1 MTKEKFRKNT
11 MIEYDRH
18 WKRMAKYAEI
28 EGTMYFTME
37 FVNHYLK
44 DVFNY
49 PEDRP
54 TRSCHASHIRA
65 FKKLIEIYLH
75 GYTLKRSHSNFHV
88 VPDEFKA
95 ATEAYE
101 NHCKRRNNTEETI
114 KRGKNYL
121 NNFYAFLLKKDIHD
135 LNKITAKDISEFIIC
150 TLPYSKKSVYRNLR
164 FLKGLFRALYFEEL
178 TEKDFSKE
186 MPKLYFNDADF
197 SPPIWSKDEINRILD
212 AVDQGSPI
220 GKRDYVMLLLVARTG
235 IRNSDLRRLKL
246 TDINWDTKEI
256 SFEQYKTKQPLTLPL
271 LEDVGWA
278 IIEYL

>member
-1 MTKEKFRKNT
+1 
-11 MIEYDRH
+11 
-18 WKRMAKYAEI
+18 
-28 EGTMYFTME
+28 
-37 FVNHYLK
+37 
-44 DVFNY
+44 
-49 PEDRP
+49 
-54 TRSCHASHIRA
+54 
-65 FKKLIEIYLH
+65 
-75 GYTLKRSHSNFHV
+75 
-88 VPDEFKA
+88 
-95 ATEAYE
+95 
-101 NHCKRRNNTEETI
+101 
-114 KRGKNYL
+114 
-121 NNFYAFLLKKDIHD
+121 
-135 LNKITAKDISEFIIC
+135 
-150 TLPYSKKSVYRNLR
+150 
-164 FLKGLFRALYFEEL
+164 
-178 TEKDFSKE
+178 